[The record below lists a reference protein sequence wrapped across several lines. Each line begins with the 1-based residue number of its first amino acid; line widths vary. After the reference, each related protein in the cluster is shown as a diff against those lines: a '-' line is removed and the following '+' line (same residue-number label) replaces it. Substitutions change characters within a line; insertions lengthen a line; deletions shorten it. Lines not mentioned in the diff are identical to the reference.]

1 MPCWI
6 RPLHSKV
13 EFIIQRRVVL
23 AFKKFALCMFLY
35 RINKYFISINKSN
48 MFNSFTHSIPL
59 GLQINTVSW
68 KIKPRVTLCFSV
80 YPYQFQLVSCA
91 LVSFLYH
98 MSLSKFQIL
107 PSDLRSSN
115 ETKVKWKIN
124 SRIPIFCQH
133 TIDFGTGSKLNYF
146 KWAVIRLAYISLN
159 PPLRCPLFK

>member
-91 LVSFLYH
+91 LVSFFYQNFKSYLLTSGRA
-98 MSLSKFQIL
+98 MKPRI
-107 PSDLRSSN
+107 N
-115 ETKVKWKIN
+115 EKSTVESPFFVN
-124 SRIPIFCQH
+124 TP
-133 TIDFGTGSKLNYF
+133 
-146 KWAVIRLAYISLN
+146 
-159 PPLRCPLFK
+159 